1 MVPGMK
7 KVGPGV
13 EMEVIFEYK
22 MHHGSKNIQY
32 FGKSADMRLDR
43 AGSIAL
49 HVGPRRFL
57 PKLVKKLLEMRC
69 DFEASFC
76 S

>member
-1 MVPGMK
+1 MVSGAK
-7 KVGPGV
+7 KVVSGA
-13 EMEVIFEYK
+13 EMEVILEYK
-22 MHHGSKNIQY
+22 MHQNSKNIQY

-57 PKLVKKLLEMRC
+57 PKLVKKQLEMRC